1 MIQTKKADWSKRI
14 ERAIDLAVQHPSAAE
29 VLAFY
34 CRILDFQKT
43 LNDKFLLQPAPALNR
58 EVAFREQLDV
68 AAALQQV
75 PALLAL
81 VQRSG
86 PAKLAQQAAEIGRGA
101 AERQRSMLHDFLAAD
116 LDDSGPDSFFARVLF
131 QPQAEYFA
139 A

>member
-43 LNDKFLLQPAPALNR
+43 LNDKLLLQPAPVLNR

-68 AAALQQV
+68 DAATGQLS
-75 PALLAL
+75 ALLAL
-81 VQRSG
+81 VQKNG
-86 PAKLAQQAAEIGRGA
+86 PAKLAQEAAEIGRRA
-101 AERQRSMLHDFLAAD
+101 
-116 LDDSGPDSFFARVLF
+116 
-131 QPQAEYFA
+131 
-139 A
+139 